1 MTTLLAGLI
10 DYAGLYPP
18 AGLDMRT
25 AVRNYLAYQRS
36 AHAAALGRFIVNLD
50 RIHELRSAA
59 GDDLRKMKLSVLVP
73 TNADFDHVSA
83 LIGDGLPIE
92 SIEMKIQL
100 ISEIASLTGKLPSS
114 LEIYFEI
121 AMGSVEPEI
130 LGAIAAGGAR
140 VKLRMGGVT
149 AEAFPSAAIVA
160 RVLRSLAGHGLSFKA
175 TAGLHHPI
183 RSRHPFTYAPDSPAG
198 WMHGFMNLLCAAT
211 LIHSG
216 GDAAEAETLLE
227 EQDPGAFR
235 VTPRAISWRS
245 HVWDADHLSRTR
257 RKLISFGSC
266 SFEEPIR
273 DLEALG
279 WL

>member
-1 MTTLLAGLI
+1 MTTLLASLI

-36 AHAAALGRFIVNLD
+36 AHAGALGRFIVNLD
-50 RIHELRSAA
+50 RIDDLRWAA

-73 TNADFDHVSA
+73 TNADCDHVSA

-92 SIEMKIQL
+92 SIETKIQL

-121 AMGSVEPEI
+121 GMGSVEPEI
-130 LGAIAAGGAR
+130 LGAIAAAGAR

-160 RVLRSLAGHGLSFKA
+160 RVLRSLARHGLSFKA

-216 GDAAEAETLLE
+216 RDAAEAETLLE

-235 VTPRAISWRS
+235 VTPQAISWRS
-245 HVWDADHLSRTR
+245 HVWDAHHLSRTR

>member
-130 LGAIAAGGAR
+130 LGAIAAAGAR

>member
-18 AGLDMRT
+18 AALDLHT

-50 RIHELRSAA
+50 RIDELRSAA

-73 TNADFDHVSA
+73 TNADCDRVSA
-83 LIGDGLPIE
+83 LIGDGMPIE
-92 SIEMKIQL
+92 SIETKIQL
-100 ISEIASLTGKLPSS
+100 ISEIASLAGTLPSR

-121 AMGSVEPEI
+121 AMGSIEPEI
-130 LGAIAAGGAR
+130 LGAIAAAGAR

-245 HVWDADHLSRTR
+245 HVWDAEHLSRTR